1 MPDLYDIRGCS
12 LLDYYCA
19 QDWNS
24 LVPTNDPGLKFCT
37 ECQKNVKFCKTYEE
51 FEEMAEIGHCVAFLS
66 FTHEE
71 IEEMKKQ
78 PVTMPMG
85 LPKRKSSTD

>member
-37 ECQKNVKFCKTYEE
+37 E
-51 FEEMAEIGHCVAFLS
+51 
-66 FTHEE
+66 
-71 IEEMKKQ
+71 
-78 PVTMPMG
+78 
-85 LPKRKSSTD
+85 